1 MEIKTI
7 LAKLDEG
14 RQYRDIDVSSF
25 ERRAEDNGEKTVT
38 GYATTFN
45 QPYELYRD
53 SWNGYVYIVREQVDP
68 AAFDNTDMD
77 DVIMQYNHEGRVFAR
92 TGNNTLAL
100 DPDAHGLHIR
110 ADLGGTEIGRQ
121 LFEEI
126 EGGYTDKMSFGFR
139 VNKDKREETEERN
152 EETGVRTVTVLR
164 TILEISKLYDVSA
177 VSLPA
182 NDATSISARN
192 YCEGVIAEINTGAIA
207 RGTMDDVYP
216 SAEFLSLLKE
226 RGVPV
231 TISSD
236 SHAPESLDTAF
247 DRAIEAARKAGYTE
261 LAYLESKDS
270 IKFQKIQD

>member
-1 MEIKTI
+1 MEPKTI
-7 LAKLDEG
+7 QKKLEEG
-14 RQYRDIDVSSF
+14 RQYRSFDVSRF
-25 ERRAEDNGEKTVT
+25 ERRTEDSGEKVVE

-45 QPYELYRD
+45 QPYELWRD
-53 SWNGYVYIVREQVDP
+53 TWDGNVYVFMEQVD
-68 AAFDNTDMD
+68 ARAFDDCDMT

-139 VNKDKREETEERN
+139 VSKDKREETEERN

-164 TILEISKLYDVSA
+164 TILGISKLYDVSA

-192 YCEGVIAEINTGAIA
+192 YCEGVIAEIKE
-207 RGTMDDVYP
+207 
-216 SAEFLSLLKE
+216 EFLAREKRERQKRKIRLLMEVK
-226 RGVPV
+226 
-231 TISSD
+231 
-236 SHAPESLDTAF
+236 
-247 DRAIEAARKAGYTE
+247 
-261 LAYLESKDS
+261 
-270 IKFQKIQD
+270 